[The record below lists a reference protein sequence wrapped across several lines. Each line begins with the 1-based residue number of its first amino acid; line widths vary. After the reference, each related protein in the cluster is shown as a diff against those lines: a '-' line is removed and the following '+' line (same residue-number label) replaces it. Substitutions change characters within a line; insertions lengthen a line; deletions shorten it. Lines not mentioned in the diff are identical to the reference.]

1 MTHFTQITQK
11 GLTEY
16 ITMNKTLNLI
26 TSSKDLIKINPEI
39 MMKALE
45 KDKKNNKKSIRVILT
60 KGIGKMFIFSIDRR
74 KKRVLKNLLTNYLK
88 EI

>member
-1 MTHFTQITQK
+1 
-11 GLTEY
+11 
-16 ITMNKTLNLI
+16 MNKTLNLI